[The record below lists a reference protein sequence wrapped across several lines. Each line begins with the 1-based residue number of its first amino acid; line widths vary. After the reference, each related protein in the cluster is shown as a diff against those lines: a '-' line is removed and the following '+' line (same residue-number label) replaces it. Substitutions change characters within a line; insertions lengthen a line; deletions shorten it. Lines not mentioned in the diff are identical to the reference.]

1 MILDEADGTSTI
13 AGSGEGASVARA
25 NELGRADRHR
35 KAGKADTGTKVDT
48 AAVVEDR
55 GRVCPDRAAMAEAF
69 RAAATAGT

>member
-1 MILDEADGTSTI
+1 MILDEAAGTSTI

-35 KAGKADTGTKVDT
+35 KAGRADTGTKVDT
-48 AAVVEDR
+48 AVADR
-55 GRVCPDRAAMAEAF
+55 GRVRPDRAAMAEAF